1 MIIADIINPI
11 YAYSMI
17 HTTPL
22 SDGTLGKSIE
32 TNEVSTCD
40 SYYDSAGQPS
50 RCIQSTISRR
60 DSTIIEL

>member
-1 MIIADIINPI
+1 MIIADIRIPI

-17 HTTPL
+17 HTGVR
-22 SDGTLGKSIE
+22 SDGTIGKSIE

-40 SYYDSAGQPS
+40 SYCDSAGQPS
-50 RCIQSTISRR
+50 RCIQSTICRR